1 MMKNGNNDE
10 PKKFSPFTKKEA
22 SEKSELKEK
31 ENLNSKRSS
40 DINRG
45 L

>member
-1 MMKNGNNDE
+1 MEIMINQ
-10 PKKFSPFTKKEA
+10 KEA

-31 ENLNSKRSS
+31 ENLNSKRNS